1 MALSILNSQD
11 GEITGA
17 TEARLNH
24 LIGKS
29 RNRVLDGLL
38 IKHLSGSQVSLD
50 TGVAIING
58 YFVSRQGGT
67 SSISFSNQSNGVKYI
82 SLMADPTQANN
93 AGGTLGT
100 TGYSVSHAGVALVMD
115 DNLPNQTVKLIIA
128 TCTIQAGD
136 IVAGSL
142 RMVPEAYE
150 RYSQGNSD
158 FAVAHRSREYKE
170 VSLSFVQGGNSALP
184 LGNGVLRTGT
194 DFKTKALGS
203 VANPNIARRGNIT
216 TEALPAPYTLAEF
229 TTQAAYDAIKT
240 VGGAESLQSTA
251 VVGARP
257 VQEFNFDIVSHLVSM
272 YPLNFSGMTTV
283 AQKRTEALRILTSLR
298 PIVYGRGVGGNTAG
312 VQVFAYSIAGAG
324 AWSKQLENFTIDAP
338 STAMTVLY
346 STPAQVANLIDLTG
360 YTSWSV
366 ITNPMLA
373 GGTQCLNYVDFIS
386 IQVQVDTSKLV
397 ENEYIN
403 SRYLAPRT
411 NGVTVQEDGI
421 YRIST
426 TGILNFGQTQA
437 LGTSTVQ
444 LKVYTNKVLGA
455 AVTNPNRQGVSDI
468 EINLVH
474 NGLESYFTA
483 FSGSADIW
491 CAKGDSIS
499 VEILQQPLPYAAD
512 AKFED
517 LQLSIEYMGYSG
529 LSMW

>member
-11 GEITGA
+11 GEIAGA

-29 RNRVLDGLL
+29 RNRVLDGLKVTL
-38 IKHLSGSQVSLD
+38 LSGGDVQLD

-58 YFVSRQGGT
+58 YFVSRQGST
-67 SSISFSNQSNGVKYI
+67 TSISFNNQSNGVKYI
-82 SLMADPTQANN
+82 SLMADPTQANS

-100 TGYSVSHAGVALVMD
+100 TGYIVSHAGVALVMD

-128 TCTIQAGD
+128 TCTIQAGS

-170 VSLSFVQGGNSALP
+170 VSLSFVQGANSSIP
-184 LGNGVLRTGT
+184 MGNGVVRTGT

-203 VANPNIARRGNIT
+203 MANPNMARRGNFT
-216 TEALPAPYTLAEF
+216 TEAIPAPFTIAEF
-229 TTQAAYDAIKT
+229 TTQAALDAVKT
-240 VGGAESLQSTA
+240 IGGAESLQSTA
-251 VVGARP
+251 VIGATP
-257 VQEFNFDIVSHLVSM
+257 MHEFDFDIVSHLVSM

-283 AQKRTEALRILTSLR
+283 AQKRTEALRILTSIR
-298 PIVYGRGVGGNTAG
+298 PIVYGRGAGGNTGG
-312 VQVFAYSIAGAG
+312 VRLYHYGNTSG
-324 AWSKQLENFTIDAP
+324 AWSLTASNTTVYAP
-338 STAMTVLY
+338 STAMTVLFTDAGQL
-346 STPAQVANLIDLTG
+346 SSLLGTTG
-360 YTSWSV
+360 YMALAV
-366 ITNPMLA
+366 VTNPMVA
-373 GGTQCLNYVDFIS
+373 GGTQCLNYVDYVS
-386 IQVQVDTSKLV
+386 LQVQVDASKLV

-403 SRYLAPRT
+403 SRYLAPR
-411 NGVTVQEDGI
+411 NYGVTVQEDGI
-421 YRIST
+421 YRVST
-426 TGILNFGQTQA
+426 TGIYNFGQTQA
-437 LGTSTVQ
+437 LGTSAIQ
-444 LKVYTNKVLGA
+444 LNVYTNKVQGN
-455 AVTNPNRQGVSDI
+455 AVTNPNRQGVPDI
-468 EINLVH
+468 DMSLVH

-499 VEILQQPLPYAAD
+499 LELVRPDAVLAAD